1 MAKLWQL
8 NYGYEVEISKGV
20 NKGKKGYVIGI
31 TEKGKI
37 EINLSKEPY
46 SGKHDIEVD
55 PSKLEVLVI
64 GNPHDICDLKYEVAP
79 KKQTE
84 FTVAK
89 LKVVNENP
97 EIIIKYPEYF
107 TVLEDDDWVEQAEK
121 RLEELKY
128 GKIGKY
134 YHRILNALNRTSKE
148 EINQG
153 VKSLVEKLKEE
164 DKKH

>member
-107 TVLEDDDWVEQAEK
+107 TVLEDDDWVKLAK
-121 RLEELKY
+121 KY
-128 GKIGKY
+128 IQKEIKKNKI
-134 YHRILNALNRTSKE
+134 RVPKE

>member
-8 NYGYEVEISKGV
+8 DYGYKVKTLE
-20 NKGKKGYVIGI
+20 GKEGYVIGI

-37 EINLSKEPY
+37 EINLDKEPY

-89 LKVVNENP
+89 LDLLLTDPQKILDN
-97 EIIIKYPEYF
+97 KKYF
-107 TVLEDDDWVEQAEK
+107 TVLPDDDWIEFAEK
-121 RLEELKY
+121 
-128 GKIGKY
+128 
-134 YHRILNALNRTSKE
+134 AVQKE
-148 EINQG
+148 GNDII
-153 VKSLVEKLKEE
+153 KSL
-164 DKKH
+164 KKKY

>member
-1 MAKLWQL
+1 MANLWQL
-8 NYGYEVEISKGV
+8 DYGYKVRI
-20 NKGKKGYVIGI
+20 KGKNQQGYVIGI

-37 EINLSKEPY
+37 EINLNKKPY

-55 PSKLEVLVI
+55 PSNLEVLVI

-79 KKQTE
+79 EKQTE

-107 TVLEDDDWVEQAEK
+107 TVLPKDDWIKLAEQYIQKEIKKNKIRVPKEEINEGVNSLIK
-121 RLEELKY
+121 RLEE
-128 GKIGKY
+128 
-134 YHRILNALNRTSKE
+134 
-148 EINQG
+148 
-153 VKSLVEKLKEE
+153 E
-164 DKKH
+164 DKN

>member
-1 MAKLWQL
+1 MANLWQL
-8 NYGYEVEISKGV
+8 DYGYEVEISKGV

-79 KKQTE
+79 EKQTE
-84 FTVAK
+84 FFMAK
-89 LKVVNENP
+89 LDLLLTDPQKILDN
-97 EIIIKYPEYF
+97 KKYF
-107 TVLEDDDWVEQAEK
+107 TVLPDDDWIEFAEK
-121 RLEELKY
+121 AVK
-128 GKIGKY
+128 
-134 YHRILNALNRTSKE
+134 KE
-148 EINQG
+148 GNDII
-153 VKSLVEKLKEE
+153 KSL
-164 DKKH
+164 KKKY